1 VPDLEDTETT
11 EGLSIRER
19 MVKHR
24 ANPGCASCHARMDP
38 YGFALENFD
47 AIGRWRAR
55 EADGEAIDAS
65 ATLPDGTSFDGPGEL
80 RATILRR
87 PEEFVKTFTRKLLT
101 YALGRGLEASDEP
114 IVRRI
119 VSQAARDGYRF
130 SSIVIGI
137 ATSEPFRM
145 KVKKET

>member
-1 VPDLEDTETT
+1 
-11 EGLSIRER
+11 

-24 ANPGCASCHARMDP
+24 ANPACASCHARMDP

-47 AIGRWRAR
+47 AIGRWRTR
-55 EADGEAIDAS
+55 EADGKSIDAS
-65 ATLPDGTSFDGPGEL
+65 ASLPDGTSFNGPTEL

-101 YALGRGLEASDEP
+101 YGVGRGLEPSDEP

-119 VSQAARDGYRF
+119 VSQARDGYRF
-130 SSIVIGI
+130 SSIVVGI
-137 ATSEPFRM
+137 ATSEAFRM